1 MEMNM
6 TEQTAKDIAK
16 VVDIL
21 DTRQHELGGIVGAC
35 PREVEA
41 LVALK
46 AAAQGTLEAM
56 RGKA

>member
-1 MEMNM
+1 M